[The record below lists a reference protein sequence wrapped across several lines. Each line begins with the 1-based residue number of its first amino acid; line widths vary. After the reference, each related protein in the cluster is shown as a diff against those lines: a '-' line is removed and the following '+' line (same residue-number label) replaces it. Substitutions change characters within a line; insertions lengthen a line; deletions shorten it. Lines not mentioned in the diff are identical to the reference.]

1 MEKQE
6 FHKQSTLP
14 HLGIDK
20 ASRDKLPEKIGPYKI
35 ESLLSASGMSLI
47 YLGIDQQTPTPLAL
61 KVLSPKLLTHQ
72 EMVNQFLKEAE
83 IIGMTDHP
91 NIVQLHGQGEWEKGL
106 YIATEFI
113 RGVPLRQFIIQQNL
127 SLKSALD
134 IILQVSYALL
144 HLHTHGVIHR
154 DLKPENILITDT
166 GQVKVIDFGIAQL
179 TLDKSQTLKEGKG
192 RLIGTPNYMS
202 PEQKKDPMNVNF
214 QTDIFSLGIITY
226 ELIVG
231 KLSFGSVQLSLL
243 PKGIQR
249 IVKQTLEPSLDKRY
263 QDIVDFITDLS
274 KYLKE
279 MLVDSDRIG
288 LDEVKEMKNNL
299 NSTYGYLLSKEIPKW
314 PQFDMGLS
322 LTPGVFPL
330 GIYYDFIRLAGPSYL
345 IVIADTP
352 QKQMESIPLIGILKG
367 MIRALSYK
375 YHTTNEKFKAGEF
388 VQSLNQMLIEDKRY
402 EPFAFNLVYLSP
414 QNNQFTM
421 INCGFSPCIHG
432 TLDSQSPKLLEHQNP
447 LLAKDYNAD
456 FFEIVDNWEEG
467 DSLYLHTFNSAIK
480 STHEIGDLDKKLLS
494 MVSEVT
500 NFSSKKQSEVILDKL
515 NHQIN
520 TSHESEPKFVITIE
534 RIS

>member
-1 MEKQE
+1 MEKQG
-6 FHKQSTLP
+6 FYKQSTLP
-14 HLGIDK
+14 HLGIDNS
-20 ASRDKLPEKIGPYKI
+20 AQDKLPEKIGPYKI
-35 ESLLSASGMSLI
+35 ESLLSTSEMSLI
-47 YLGIDQQTPTPLAL
+47 YLGIDQQTHTPFAL
-61 KVLSPKLLTHQ
+61 KVLSPKLLTRQ

-113 RGVPLRQFIIQQNL
+113 HGVPLRQFIIKQNL

-166 GQVKVIDFGIAQL
+166 GRVKVIDFGIAQL
-179 TLDKSQTLKEGKG
+179 SLDKSQALEQGKG

-214 QTDIFSLGIITY
+214 QADIFSLGIITY

-243 PKGIQR
+243 PKGVQR
-249 IVKQTLEPSLDKRY
+249 IIKQTLEPSLDKRY

-274 KYLKE
+274 KYIKE
-279 MLVDSDRIG
+279 MSIDSDRIG

-299 NSTYGYLLSKEIPKW
+299 NSIYGYLLPKEV
-314 PQFDMGLS
+314 PQWSQFNIALS

-330 GIYYDFIRLAGPSYL
+330 GIYYDFIRLSGPRYL
-345 IVIADTP
+345 IIIADTP

-375 YHTTNEKFKAGEF
+375 YYTTNDTFKAGEF
-388 VQSLNQMLIEDKRY
+388 VQRINQMLIEDKRY
-402 EPFAFNLVYLSP
+402 KPFAFNLVYLSP
-414 QNNQFTM
+414 QHNQFTM
-421 INCGFSPCIHG
+421 INCGFSPCIH
-432 TLDSQSPKLLEHQNP
+432 TTFNSQSPKLLEHQNP
-447 LLAKDYNAD
+447 LLAKEYTSD
-456 FFEIVDNWEEG
+456 FSEITDNWEEG

-480 STHEIGDLDKKLLS
+480 PTHEIADLDQKLLS
-494 MVSEVT
+494 IVAEVT
-500 NFSSKKQSEVILDKL
+500 NLPSKKQSEMILDKM
-515 NHQIN
+515 NHQIHA
-520 TSHESEPKFVITIE
+520 SHESEPKIVITIE